1 MSFNKELTLS
11 ATMNLDFTQIQL
23 NTPRL
28 RLRPL
33 RASDVEDMFDVY
45 SDPKVMQYG
54 STPPWTSLEDA
65 RTSLSR
71 TDVGMKE
78 GQFLRLALT
87 IGDSDHF
94 IGDCCLFKFDQ
105 QCRHAEVGYSMGAAY
120 WGQGYMHEALIA
132 LLNYGFQTLNLNRI
146 EADIDPHNLASA
158 RCLEKLG
165 FVKEGY
171 LRERWIVDGVMS
183 DSALYGL
190 LRREWA
196 HGSEG

>member
-1 MSFNKELTLS
+1 
-11 ATMNLDFTQIQL
+11 MNPDFTHIQL
-23 NTPRL
+23 NTSRL
-28 RLRPL
+28 KLRPL
-33 RASDVEDMFDVY
+33 QPSDAEDMFAVY

-54 STPPWTSLEDA
+54 STAPWTSLEDA
-65 RTSLSR
+65 HTSLSR
-71 TDVGMKE
+71 TDAGMKD

-87 IGDSDHF
+87 IGDSDRF
-94 IGDCCLFKFDQ
+94 IGDCCLFKFDH

-171 LRERWIVDGVMS
+171 LRERWIVDGVIS

-190 LRREWA
+190 LRREWGA
-196 HGSEG
+196 V